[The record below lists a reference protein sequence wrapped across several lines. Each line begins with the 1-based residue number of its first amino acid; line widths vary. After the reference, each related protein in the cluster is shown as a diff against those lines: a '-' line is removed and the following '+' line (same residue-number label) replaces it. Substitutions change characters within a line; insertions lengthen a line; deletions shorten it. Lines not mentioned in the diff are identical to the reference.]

1 MIGHH
6 GDCATNAMRKMMADD
21 AVGRSNRLTLLRRC
35 LLMVVVGRRIKSTWA
50 SAAGQCN
57 RKWRHN
63 KGDSVVNE
71 SCGGNSSEVDANR
84 MINYGEIAM

>member
-1 MIGHH
+1 
-6 GDCATNAMRKMMADD
+6 MADD

-35 LLMVVVGRRIKSTWA
+35 LLMVVVGRRMIKAPCLA
-50 SAAGQCN
+50 SAARQCN

-71 SCGGNSSEVDANR
+71 SCGGDSSEVDANR
-84 MINYGEIAM
+84 VVNYGEIAM